1 MIDTADTLTES
12 LDVMS
17 DSPLWRRFVTDTRVY
32 TVFLS
37 RDLFG
42 TWILC
47 QAWGRR
53 VSERGGGKSTVV
65 PNVAAGLAVIDV
77 ITQRRLQRGYR
88 LLG

>member
-1 MIDTADTLTES
+1 MIDIADTLTQS

-42 TWILC
+42 TWVLC
-47 QAWGRR
+47 QAWGSR

-65 PNVAAGLAVIDV
+65 PNVAAGLAVIEV
-77 ITQRRLQRGYR
+77 ITRRRQQRGYR